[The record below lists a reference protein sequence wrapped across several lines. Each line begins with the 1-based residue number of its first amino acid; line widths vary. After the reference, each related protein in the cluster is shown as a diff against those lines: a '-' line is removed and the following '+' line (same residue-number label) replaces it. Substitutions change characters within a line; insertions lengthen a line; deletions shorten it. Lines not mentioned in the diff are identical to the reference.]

1 MKNWKML
8 LITFGIFFNVSMYE
22 ALALGTN
29 RLEVGNNLS
38 NVVNFSTISNSMI
51 QGLTNFSQLINIT
64 NSGWGISSPYIVM
77 TNSSAWEDDSEYIIK
92 MLKRN
97 GKLSDH
103 IQKLIKSGEV
113 CQVIGHKWE
122 YGCSMGA
129 GCLVFHSEQ
138 LRHCS
143 LCLKEERQVS
153 VWK

>member
-1 MKNWKML
+1 LESNTL
-8 LITFGIFFNVSMYE
+8 FEALSESFGSNNLITVPYYF
-22 ALALGTN
+22 
-29 RLEVGNNLS
+29 S
-38 NVVNFSTISNSMI
+38 NSVNFSMISNSMI
-51 QGLTNFSQLINIT
+51 QGLTNSSQLWCEYYLLPIQPT
-64 NSGWGISSPYIVM
+64 PM
-77 TNSSAWEDDSEYIIK
+77 TNGIRWECDSEYIIK
-92 MLKRN
+92 KLKRE
-97 GKLSDH
+97 GKLSEH

-138 LRHCS
+138 MRHCS

>member
-1 MKNWKML
+1 MKNWKLL

-22 ALALGTN
+22 ARALGTN
-29 RLEVGNNLS
+29 SLEVGNNIS

-51 QGLTNFSQLINIT
+51 QGLTNFSQLLPIT
-64 NSGWGISSPYIVM
+64 NFYIVM
-77 TNSSAWEDDSEYIIK
+77 TNSSAWEYDSEYIIR
-92 MLKRN
+92 MLKKN
-97 GKLSDH
+97 GKLSEH
-103 IQKLIKSGEV
+103 IKELVKSGEV

-129 GCLVFHSEQ
+129 GCLVYHSEQ
-138 LRHCS
+138 MRHCS